1 MIDIWML
8 FTILVLACFVG
19 YFVVWGVT
27 PALHSPL
34 MSVSNAISGVVIVG
48 ALITA
53 GTPEMSSH
61 KILGLIA
68 VVLASINIFG
78 GFAVS
83 QRMLEM
89 FKKKT
94 VVPGRKIMTA
104 AYVSA
109 AYLLSSILF
118 ILSIRGLASPDT
130 ARRGNILGML
140 GMAVAISVTV
150 YSPTVSEYA
159 WMLGA
164 IALGGV
170 IGVWFALKVKMTALP
185 QMIAAFNGL
194 GGLSSVFI
202 AAAEIVSGSQ
212 TYLETSLGLLIGAVA
227 FSGSVIAFAK
237 LQGLMSPKAVVFP
250 GQQLLNLVLGLSVVA
265 LCVLFIFSGKHEL
278 FYILAG
284 LSVLLG
290 FLLVLPI
297 GGADMPVVISVL
309 NAYSGWAAVGIG
321 FSLNNVLLIIVGAIV
336 GASGAILS
344 YIMTKAMNR
353 SLSSV
358 MLGGFGAE
366 TAKTSSDEGHD
377 KVAKAGNPQDA
388 AFIMENAAKVIIV
401 PGYGMA
407 VAQAQH
413 ILKEMA
419 QDLRTLYDVE
429 VKFAI
434 HPVAGRMPGHMNV
447 LLAEANVPYEDVYE
461 LDEINREF
469 ATADVAYV
477 IGANDITNPLARTD
491 PNAPIY
497 GMPILEVEKA
507 KTVFFVKRS
516 LASGYSGVEN
526 PLFFADNTIMLYGDA
541 KKVTEEIVSTLE
553 RK

>member
-1 MIDIWML
+1 
-8 FTILVLACFVG
+8 
-19 YFVVWGVT
+19 
-27 PALHSPL
+27 
-34 MSVSNAISGVVIVG
+34 
-48 ALITA
+48 
-53 GTPEMSSH
+53 
-61 KILGLIA
+61 
-68 VVLASINIFG
+68 
-78 GFAVS
+78 
-83 QRMLEM
+83 
-89 FKKKT
+89 
-94 VVPGRKIMTA
+94 MTA

-164 IALGGV
+164 IALGGI

-297 GGADMPVVISVL
+297 GGRRHACRYLGSEC
-309 NAYSGWAAVGIG
+309 
-321 FSLNNVLLIIVGAIV
+321 LL
-336 GASGAILS
+336 
-344 YIMTKAMNR
+344 R
-353 SLSSV
+353 
-358 MLGGFGAE
+358 LGGRR
-366 TAKTSSDEGHD
+366 H
-377 KVAKAGNPQDA
+377 
-388 AFIMENAAKVIIV
+388 
-401 PGYGMA
+401 
-407 VAQAQH
+407 
-413 ILKEMA
+413 
-419 QDLRTLYDVE
+419 R
-429 VKFAI
+429 
-434 HPVAGRMPGHMNV
+434 
-447 LLAEANVPYEDVYE
+447 LLAQQCSADYRRRHCRRQRRNSFLHHDQSHEPFAEQRHARRLRRRNRQNVF
-461 LDEINREF
+461 RR
-469 ATADVAYV
+469 
-477 IGANDITNPLARTD
+477 RT
-491 PNAPIY
+491 
-497 GMPILEVEKA
+497 
-507 KTVFFVKRS
+507 R
-516 LASGYSGVEN
+516 
-526 PLFFADNTIMLYGDA
+526 
-541 KKVTEEIVSTLE
+541 
-553 RK
+553 